1 MNKVILLGRLCADPE
16 LKTTP
21 GGKSVT
27 NISVA
32 VKDYSQNTHFI
43 DVVAWENTAE
53 FICKYFKKGKPIVID
68 GAITTRNFEDRQ
80 GNKRKAV
87 EVLANK
93 VEFAISEKAETENHA
108 PSTPFTFDNKNKG
121 FSSIDFE
128 DEDNDLPF

>member
-21 GGKSVT
+21 TGKTVT
-27 NISVA
+27 SISVA

-43 DVVAWENTAE
+43 DVVAWGNTAE
-53 FICKYFKKGKPIVID
+53 FICKYFKKGKPIIID
-68 GAITTRNFEDRQ
+68 GSITTRNSEDRQ

-93 VEFAISEKAETENHA
+93 VEFSITEKAETENHTNNTQ
-108 PSTPFTFDNKNKG
+108 STPFTFNNSDFN
-121 FSSIDFE
+121 SIDI
-128 DEDNDLPF
+128 EDNDLPF

>member
-21 GGKSVT
+21 GGKTVT
-27 NISVA
+27 SISVA

-93 VEFAISEKAETENHA
+93 VEFAISEKADN
-108 PSTPFTFDNKNKG
+108 TPYTFDNKDFN
-121 FSSIDFE
+121 SIDI
-128 DEDNDLPF
+128 EDNDLPF